1 MNREDLIDGLHVIA
15 RRRGM
20 KIQQGDVEI
29 VEAAIKALA
38 KPAPTPRAE
47 VVAPQR
53 YDLYID
59 QGPGGHDYIEEMA
72 APKGDWVRWK
82 DISSSYMNNG
92 EGEGK

>member
-1 MNREDLIDGLHVIA
+1 MNNTAIPEECGKCIRCGNTVYMGLAHSCSTAVN
-15 RRRGM
+15 
-20 KIQQGDVEI
+20 
-29 VEAAIKALA
+29 L
-38 KPAPTPRAE
+38 PAQRAE

-92 EGEGK
+92 EGKK